1 MADAATI
8 INTIAADMKEQKLIT
23 IERTLVRSLMLR
35 MRPFS
40 GYPDFAAM
48 FRNQQHAGSMYRLL
62 QAYSRAYVAAAPEM
76 RAELDVRV
84 KDALNG
90 VITA

>member
-1 MADAATI
+1 MDAASLI
-8 INTIAADMKEQKLIT
+8 DTIAGTMREQKLIT

-35 MRPFS
+35 MRPFG

-62 QAYSRAYVAAAPEM
+62 QAYSRAYVESSPEM
-76 RAELDVRV
+76 RAELDVQV
-84 KDALNG
+84 KTALNG
-90 VITA
+90 VRDA